1 MTPLD
6 YLRRQPHRFSFDA
19 AVRLLW
25 RQAGAADPGE
35 AIDFVSQPTLVHPV
49 AEVEAA
55 EPATPGKRARMTSRL
70 IGLVGPSGMLPRWY
84 TELVAQSVRARA
96 PAIGDFFDMIAQRLI
111 GHFAW
116 AGAKYRPARAAELT
130 HMRDPEAIDPLG
142 GVLLALAGHGTSHMV
157 DRLSVGPEALQHYA
171 GFFAARPRS
180 ADRLAALA
188 SDWLGRPVELHEFI
202 GVWLPISPDQRS
214 KMPNGRLAGRF
225 NQLGLDVAAGVRAY
239 DPQARFV
246 LRIGPLNK
254 NEFEA
259 LLPDREALG
268 KFVSLIRAYVGME
281 LDFAVN
287 LVLARSEIPV
297 LQLGGKA
304 APRLGWTSWLPAPN
318 AGYGGYKP
326 ADEAI
331 FSASLVELVAD
342 RKGV

>member
-1 MTPLD
+1 MPVHAACCDNREPMTPLD

-225 NQLGLDVAAGVRAY
+225 NQLGLDVAAGARWTIGGSFAGAGGIY
-239 DPQARFV
+239 LGQASTV
-246 LRIGPLNK
+246 TSNVITESG
-254 NEFEA
+254 
-259 LLPDREALG
+259 
-268 KFVSLIRAYVGME
+268 VSLATSSYFINNALIQGSHSYGARGRPPGNGA
-281 LDFAVN
+281 
-287 LVLARSEIPV
+287 VLA
-297 LQLGGKA
+297 
-304 APRLGWTSWLPAPN
+304 
-318 AGYGGYKP
+318 
-326 ADEAI
+326 
-331 FSASLVELVAD
+331 
-342 RKGV
+342 